1 MYRSGFFCGKKTG
14 VWPKKLC
21 FVKSV
26 GFCWNIFNK
35 NIAKLVIDNA
45 VCEKL

>member
-1 MYRSGFFCGKKTG
+1 MQRSGLLSFKKRKA
-14 VWPKKLC
+14 WPKKLH
-21 FVKSV
+21 FVKIA
-26 GFCWNIFNK
+26 GFCQNIFNK